1 MGKRKD
7 SSPRKKGQISVLL
20 EVKGLK
26 QKDIAKRL
34 NVSTQSVSSV
44 KKTLDLGR
52 KIGVLRKGKCGRK
65 RKTTPRLDRKIK
77 AMALKDR
84 RASCKKLSMELAK
97 QGDILSRRTINNR
110 LLEQGLKAYRPRK
123 KPRLTEKMKH
133 ARYQWAVQHESWTSE
148 DWSKVR

>member
-7 SSPRKKGQISVLL
+7 LSPRKKGQISVLL

-52 KIGVLRKGKCGRK
+52 KIRCFKK
-65 RKTTPRLDRKIK
+65 RKVW
-77 AMALKDR
+77 
-84 RASCKKLSMELAK
+84 KKKKNNTS
-97 QGDILSRRTINNR
+97 SRSQNQSNGI
-110 LLEQGLKAYRPRK
+110 EG
-123 KPRLTEKMKH
+123 
-133 ARYQWAVQHESWTSE
+133 
-148 DWSKVR
+148 

>member
-7 SSPRKKGQISVLL
+7 LSPRKKGQISVLL

-52 KIGVLRKGKCGRK
+52 KIGVLRKGKCGK
-65 RKTTPRLDRKIK
+65 
-77 AMALKDR
+77 
-84 RASCKKLSMELAK
+84 EK
-97 QGDILSRRTINNR
+97 QHL
-110 LLEQGLKAYRPRK
+110 
-123 KPRLTEKMKH
+123 
-133 ARYQWAVQHESWTSE
+133 V
-148 DWSKVR
+148 

>member
-1 MGKRKD
+1 MGKGKD
-7 SSPRKKGQISVLL
+7 LSPRKKGQISVLL

-44 KKTLDLGR
+44 KKTLNLGR
-52 KIGVLRKGKCGRK
+52 KIGVLRNGKCGRK

-84 RASCKKLSMELAK
+84 RASCKKLWNW
-97 QGDILSRRTINNR
+97 QSRVIF
-110 LLEQGLKAYRPRK
+110 
-123 KPRLTEKMKH
+123 
-133 ARYQWAVQHESWTSE
+133 
-148 DWSKVR
+148 